1 MKQPR
6 VFGVLILAVLVCG
19 AQYSAAA
26 TYRINGMFDGCKYGK
41 LYELVGG
48 GILECREYNYF
59 YEYSPEV
66 RIDGRYVIAIGDEV
80 VDGSIHYGGVINT
93 RINGEFEDSE
103 YDKRYKLT
111 NGLVFVGMTYSYS
124 YSYMP
129 EMKSFVMNGSARKV
143 AISGKENAGNVYR

>member
-1 MKQPR
+1 
-6 VFGVLILAVLVCG
+6 
-19 AQYSAAA
+19 
-26 TYRINGMFDGCKYGK
+26 
-41 LYELVGG
+41 
-48 GILECREYNYF
+48 
-59 YEYSPEV
+59 V

-80 VDGSIHYGGVINT
+80 VDGYIHYGGVINT

-103 YDKRYKLT
+103 YDKRYELT